1 MGKRGP
7 PESLDA
13 LGSGA
18 RVAKALA
25 VRALARYAEVVAM
38 PPPAFL
44 FPDGFFAAVVFP
56 DATLGITLELREDM
70 DRVILRSAHAFS
82 AAASVPYGMV
92 LSAIDGSPVGSVFSR
107 EAYREI
113 TDRIRAAPRPIT
125 LEFVAPP

>member
-1 MGKRGP
+1 MGKRGR

-25 VRALARYAEVVAM
+25 VRQLARYAAVVAM

-70 DRVILRSAHAFS
+70 NRVILRSTQTFS

-92 LSAIDGSPVGSVFSR
+92 LSAINNFPVGSIFSR

-113 TDRIRAAPRPIT
+113 TDRIRAAPRPLM
-125 LEFVAPP
+125 LEFVEDA